1 MRRAYGGQSVVEF
14 AIVLPFLMLLLMGII
29 FFSMVFADY
38 LWLSDVARSAAREA
52 SLVSTETFASKGYED
67 VIRKCSQRESV
78 FGMFDWQPSSAGAN
92 SDALSI
98 NYLPSGDNDD
108 NGMVDVKI
116 YAELDRTGS
125 FFARVL
131 GNLADAGGFDGIRAD
146 IDYKMYSENKQN
158 VSSDTGD

>member
-1 MRRAYGGQSVVEF
+1 MGGAYRGQSIVEF

-29 FFSMVFADY
+29 FFSMVFVDY

-52 SLVSTETFASKGYED
+52 SLVSTETYASKGYSD
-67 VIRKCSQRESV
+67 VIQKCAQREIV
-78 FGMFDWQPSSAGAN
+78 FGMFSWPPSETGDNNA
-92 SDALSI
+92 ALII
-98 NYLPSGDNDD
+98 NYLPSDTD

-116 YAELDRTGS
+116 TAELDRTGS

-131 GNLADAGGFDGIRAD
+131 GNLADAGGFDGIQAD

-158 VSSDTGD
+158 VSANTDD

>member
-1 MRRAYGGQSVVEF
+1 MGRAYRGQSIVEF

-29 FFSMVFADY
+29 FFSMVFVDY

-52 SLVSTETFASKGYED
+52 SLVSTETYASKGYSD
-67 VIRKCSQRESV
+67 VIQKCAQREIV
-78 FGMFDWQPSSAGAN
+78 FGMFSWQPSETGADT
-92 SDALSI
+92 DALSI
-98 NYLPSGDNDD
+98 SYLPSDTD

-116 YAELDRTGS
+116 TAELDRTGS

-131 GNLADAGGFDGIRAD
+131 GGLADAGGFDSIQAD

-158 VSSDTGD
+158 VSANTGD

>member
-1 MRRAYGGQSVVEF
+1 MGRAYRGQSVVEF

-29 FFSMVFADY
+29 FFSMVFVDY

-52 SLVSTETFASKGYED
+52 SLVSTETYASKGYSD
-67 VIRKCSQRESV
+67 VIQKCAQREIV
-78 FGMFDWQPSSAGAN
+78 FGMFSWQPSETGAN
-92 SDALSI
+92 TDALSI
-98 NYLPSGDNDD
+98 NYLTSDTD

-116 YAELDRTGS
+116 NAKLDKTGS

-131 GNLADAGGFDGIRAD
+131 GNLADAGGFDSIQAD

-158 VSSDTGD
+158 VSANTGD

>member
-1 MRRAYGGQSVVEF
+1 MRRAYRGQSIVEF

-29 FFSMVFADY
+29 FFSMVFVDY

-52 SLVSTETFASKGYED
+52 SLVSAETYARRGYSD
-67 VIRKCSQRESV
+67 VIQKCAQREIV
-78 FGMFDWQPSSAGAN
+78 FGMFDWQPSSSGAN
-92 SDALSI
+92 SQALSI
-98 NYLPSGDNDD
+98 DYVGSADSND

-116 YAELDRTGS
+116 NAKLDRTGS

-131 GNLADAGGFDGIRAD
+131 GNLADAGGFEGIQAD

-158 VSSDTGD
+158 VSANTGD